1 VWILGFGGLCGNG
14 GLVGCADG
22 GRGALFLFALVL
34 RSGEVESG
42 EVESGEGEECV
53 EGWRRVLVFALR
65 QQKKKVKKS
74 TKYKSSRLTIQ
85 FYYTTYTDI
94 YMYILTTH
102 LSYHSSISSIQ

>member
-1 VWILGFGGLCGNG
+1 MNG

-22 GRGALFLFALVL
+22 GRGALFLFALFGLVCEEW
-34 RSGEVESG
+34 RVESG
-42 EVESGEGEECV
+42 